1 MARQALQS
9 QVKRVV
15 MTGAATSV
23 IGVSD
28 FNDDGVYSDASK
40 WTTDKLEGRVNELAK
55 FQAEKVCWNEII
67 GYKTDSP
74 TQMNSLLPYF
84 ITGPPLYKE
93 SFNSSC

>member
-1 MARQALQS
+1 
-9 QVKRVV
+9 

-40 WTTDKLEGRVNELAK
+40 WTTDKLEGRVNEHAK

-67 GYKTDSP
+67 GYKTDSVHEFEAKCIVY
-74 TQMNSLLPYF
+74 LCERAGL
-84 ITGPPLYKE
+84 
-93 SFNSSC
+93 

>member
-1 MARQALQS
+1 M
-9 QVKRVV
+9 VV
-15 MTGAATSV
+15 CGAATSV

-28 FNDDGVYSDASK
+28 FNEDGKYVDASK
-40 WTTDKLEGRVNELAK
+40 WTQSRLDGRVNEQAK
-55 FQAEKVCWNEII
+55 FQVEKACWNEVI